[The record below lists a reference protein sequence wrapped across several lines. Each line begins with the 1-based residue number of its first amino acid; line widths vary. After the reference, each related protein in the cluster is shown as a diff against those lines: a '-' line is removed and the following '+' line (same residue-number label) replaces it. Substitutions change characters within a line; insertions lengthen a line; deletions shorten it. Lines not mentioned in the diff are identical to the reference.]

1 VRHTTG
7 RDNQQFGKD
16 ISNMKES
23 DKGKLSLTQ
32 GFRRCLGADPEAAQ
46 SSKNKDEGVLIT

>member
-1 VRHTTG
+1 M
-7 RDNQQFGKD
+7 
-16 ISNMKES
+16 NMKES